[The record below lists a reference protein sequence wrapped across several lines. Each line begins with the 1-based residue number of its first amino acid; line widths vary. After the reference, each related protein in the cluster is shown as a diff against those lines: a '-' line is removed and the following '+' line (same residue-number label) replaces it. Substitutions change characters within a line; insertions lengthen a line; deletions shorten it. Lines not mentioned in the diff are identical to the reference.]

1 MSVWGSR
8 SDISA
13 IGPRLGPCVW
23 GHIFSATYWR
33 LSSEFAEQRRCVGN
47 GGSSPPYGGVALRAA
62 VMRLSAG
69 PPGRC
74 APGRASRPIRNSPVT
89 PPPVH
94 LHVRLHSFNPAPLSR
109 GTPFPIASAYSHSAH
124 QPLELPQPPTPP

>member
-1 MSVWGSR
+1 MSAWGSR

-13 IGPRLGPCVW
+13 IGPRLWPCVLV
-23 GHIFSATYWR
+23 HIFSATYWR

-69 PPGRC
+69 QPGRC
-74 APGRASRPIRNSPVT
+74 APGRKSRITRKSPVIS
-89 PPPVH
+89 PPAN
-94 LHVRLHSFNPAPLSR
+94 LKVRLNSTHQDHLSR
-109 GTPFPIASAYSHSAH
+109 GRQFLAACSNR
-124 QPLELPQPPTPP
+124 QPEIGQTH

>member
-69 PPGRC
+69 QPGRC
-74 APGRASRPIRNSPVT
+74 APGRSSRLLRDSPVISPPVNLNVRLNSLPPDALSPGRPSST
-89 PPPVH
+89 PGASGPPPSEDGRVGD
-94 LHVRLHSFNPAPLSR
+94 RR
-109 GTPFPIASAYSHSAH
+109 
-124 QPLELPQPPTPP
+124 